1 MVDCMFI
8 CINVSAVFCIAID
21 GLFVFTEYICMIV
34 FAFASW
40 LHVYVYKCGPGG
52 IPPPLLLYCDC
63 QGYLLS
69 LHCIGA
75 LDHSSPAFKNILRRN
90 ETYVFFG
97 QW

>member
-8 CINVSAVFCIAID
+8 CINVYLSAVFCIAID

-52 IPPPLLLYCDC
+52 IPPSITVLRLP
-63 QGYLLS
+63 GIFIIFT
-69 LHCIGA
+69 LHWCIGSF
-75 LDHSSPAFKNILRRN
+75 LPC
-90 ETYVFFG
+90 V
-97 QW
+97 